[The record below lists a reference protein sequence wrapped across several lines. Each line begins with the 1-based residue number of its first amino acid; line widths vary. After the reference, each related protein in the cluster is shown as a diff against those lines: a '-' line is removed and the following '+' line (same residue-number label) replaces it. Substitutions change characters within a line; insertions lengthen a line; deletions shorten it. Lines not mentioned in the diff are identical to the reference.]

1 MPMIKKVVD
10 YNGKIMNASVYEGDY
25 TLARKFGKVMVGK
38 RALYYQ
44 DGLKIVCVPFD
55 KMDRVFTRVVGGTTT
70 MCCGGVGYEYY
81 RLVVVYQEKEI
92 ASIIVGEDGEQLEQ
106 AEAYLKEVN
115 PNVEIGYIA
124 PEEK

>member
-1 MPMIKKVVD
+1 
-10 YNGKIMNASVYEGDY
+10 
-25 TLARKFGKVMVGK
+25 MVGK

-92 ASIIVGEDGEQLEQ
+92 ASIIVGEDGELLEQ

>member
-1 MPMIKKVVD
+1 
-10 YNGKIMNASVYEGDY
+10 
-25 TLARKFGKVMVGK
+25 
-38 RALYYQ
+38 
-44 DGLKIVCVPFD
+44 
-55 KMDRVFTRVVGGTTT
+55 

-92 ASIIVGEDGEQLEQ
+92 ASIIVGEDGELLEQ